1 MKTNNSKKENL
12 FSVRQLIEAM
22 QMVII
27 LLAVP
32 VLCYLQMSHH
42 SQRENKP
49 SFQSLTENEIQQQMA
64 PGDEVV
70 NVPTALYK

>member
-32 VLCYLQMSHH
+32 VLCYLQMSYHP
-42 SQRENKP
+42 QRENKP